1 MNKTIKF
8 FISEINK
15 GERLDLFLT
24 NKLEDL
30 TRSYIKKLIEDNKVK
45 INNIVVNSAA
55 KRLKINDYILVNLI
69 KKTSKKLEPKK
80 IRLDIVYEDK
90 DLLIINKQKGMVVH
104 PGAGNFQNTLANALA
119 HRYKKNLSDI
129 NGELIQVLFIELM
142 KPVDHWWW
150 QKQLYSFRTWK
161 QFSRHSIKRKDLF
174 DLGYRKVLWTY
185 RNFIQETER
194 TDN

>member
-55 KRLKINDYILVNLI
+55 KRLKINDYILVNFCL
-69 KKTSKKLEPKK
+69 
-80 IRLDIVYEDK
+80 
-90 DLLIINKQKGMVVH
+90 
-104 PGAGNFQNTLANALA
+104 F
-119 HRYKKNLSDI
+119 LS
-129 NGELIQVLFIELM
+129 
-142 KPVDHWWW
+142 
-150 QKQLYSFRTWK
+150 
-161 QFSRHSIKRKDLF
+161 
-174 DLGYRKVLWTY
+174 
-185 RNFIQETER
+185 
-194 TDN
+194 

>member
-69 KKTSKKLEPKK
+69 KK
-80 IRLDIVYEDK
+80 
-90 DLLIINKQKGMVVH
+90 
-104 PGAGNFQNTLANALA
+104 
-119 HRYKKNLSDI
+119 
-129 NGELIQVLFIELM
+129 QV
-142 KPVDHWWW
+142 
-150 QKQLYSFRTWK
+150 
-161 QFSRHSIKRKDLF
+161 
-174 DLGYRKVLWTY
+174 
-185 RNFIQETER
+185 RN
-194 TDN
+194 

>member
-80 IRLDIVYEDK
+80 LD
-90 DLLIINKQKGMVVH
+90 
-104 PGAGNFQNTLANALA
+104 
-119 HRYKKNLSDI
+119 
-129 NGELIQVLFIELM
+129 
-142 KPVDHWWW
+142 
-150 QKQLYSFRTWK
+150 
-161 QFSRHSIKRKDLF
+161 
-174 DLGYRKVLWTY
+174 
-185 RNFIQETER
+185 
-194 TDN
+194 